1 MPNQEHKCNIHH
13 YIPQFYLR
21 WFTSSVNTTQKRRLK
36 ICWRD
41 KSGDSGNDLIG
52 DVCQMF
58 KYNTSEQEKYL
69 DKNRDNILSKAL
81 RSVIENSHND
91 DDIYNIKKLISYM
104 YTDTPDY
111 RQRIINDAKKSII
124 RKYDLHDI
132 DNTDFIFNNDVK
144 GKGEITITAA
154 RKMIDTILDWQYEII
169 YFDNQL
175 ITSDS
180 PVDIVND
187 ENVGDM
193 SQIRI
198 KSDVKNPNI
207 VIKDIITNRR
217 KIYVDN
223 IVNIIGV
230 MFPENTCIYTPLSPK
245 IGMFLFSSKEAEDKL
260 KHGMEKL
267 SVDNYPFYKALN
279 FHLYA
284 NCNDYILGHKQEL
297 LNEASEYIRIQ
308 NYTQKFQTKERKEQ
322 RIRKYTTIET

>member
-69 DKNRDNILSKAL
+69 DKNRDNILSKSL

-154 RKMIDTILDWQYEII
+154 RKMIDTILDW
-169 YFDNQL
+169 D
-175 ITSDS
+175 
-180 PVDIVND
+180 
-187 ENVGDM
+187 
-193 SQIRI
+193 R
-198 KSDVKNPNI
+198 
-207 VIKDIITNRR
+207 
-217 KIYVDN
+217 
-223 IVNIIGV
+223 
-230 MFPENTCIYTPLSPK
+230 
-245 IGMFLFSSKEAEDKL
+245 
-260 KHGMEKL
+260 
-267 SVDNYPFYKALN
+267 
-279 FHLYA
+279 
-284 NCNDYILGHKQEL
+284 
-297 LNEASEYIRIQ
+297 
-308 NYTQKFQTKERKEQ
+308 
-322 RIRKYTTIET
+322 

>member
-1 MPNQEHKCNIHH
+1 MQNQEHKCNIHH
-13 YIPQFYLR
+13 YVPQFYLR
-21 WFTSSVNTTQKRRLK
+21 CFTSSVNTKQKRRLK

-58 KYNTSEQEKYL
+58 KYNTSEQETYL
-69 DKNRDNILSKAL
+69 SKNRDNILSNSL

-91 DDIYNIKKLISYM
+91 DDICNIKKLISYM

-124 RKYDLHDI
+124 KEHDLYNAG
-132 DNTDFIFNNDVK
+132 NTDFIFGKNIK
-144 GKGEITITAA
+144 GKADITITAA
-154 RKMIDTILDWQYEII
+154 KAMIDTIMDWQYEII

-187 ENVGDM
+187 EKIKDFSHM
-193 SQIRI
+193 QIE
-198 KSDVKNPNI
+198 SDVKNPNI
-207 VIKDIITNRR
+207 IVEDIVTKRR
-217 KIYVDN
+217 QVYVDN
-223 IVNIIGV
+223 IVNITKV
-230 MFPENTCIYTPLSPK
+230 TFSENTCIYTPLSPK
-245 IGMFLFSSKEAEDKL
+245 IGIFLFSSKEAENEL
-260 KHGMEKL
+260 KHGMEKMF
-267 SVDNYPFYKALN
+267 VDNRPFYKPLN
-279 FHLYA
+279 MRLYVH
-284 NCNDYILGHKQEL
+284 CNDYILGHKQEL

-322 RIRKYTTIET
+322 RIRKYTTIEI